1 MTRIEWADETWN
13 PVTGCTPVSEGCKNC
28 YARRMANRM
37 RGRFGYPEDDP
48 FRVTVHPERFNQ
60 PMRWR
65 KPRMIFPCSMGDLFH
80 EDVSND
86 LLCIIFAIM
95 AQAKQHTFLILTK
108 RPDKMK
114 SFVINCGGGVLLSA
128 IKNGL
133 QYSFSWPLSNVWI
146 GVTAE
151 NQATADERIPTLLQI
166 PAAVRFVSVEPM
178 LGSVDLWP
186 FFSVVD
192 KFGEPSGPRCDPDG
206 SPAIKWVICGGETGP
221 GARPMDPDWARS
233 LRDQCREAG
242 VPFFM
247 KKMSGGTEPPSDL
260 MVRQWPGAKSKR

>member
-28 YARRMANRM
+28 YAQRMANRM

-80 EDVSND
+80 PNVPDNALDEVMGVILSD
-86 LLCIIFAIM
+86 APH
-95 AQAKQHTFLILTK
+95 HTTYLMLTK
-108 RPDKMK
+108 RPAIAKK
-114 SFVINCGGGVLLSA
+114 RLSA
-128 IKNGL
+128 YLLPGNL
-133 QYSFSWPLSNVWI
+133 WV
-146 GVTAE
+146 GVSVE
-151 NQATADERIPTLLQI
+151 NQAAADQRIPILLQI

-178 LGSVDLWP
+178 LESVDLRDWLFHFAAP
-186 FFSVVD
+186 LAGYD
-192 KFGEPSGPRCDPDG
+192 EGYMLPKREID
-206 SPAIKWVICGGETGP
+206 WVICGGETGP